1 MVSDQEGSH
10 DVVERIQRIEV
21 GLLPDPVLKN
31 REPEPQPLIDR
42 MGILKTPGVSIA
54 VIDRYQIDWAR
65 GYGVLAIG
73 RPERVGVETPFQ
85 AASISKPVAAM
96 AALRLVEEGH
106 LALDEDVN
114 RYLAS
119 WKIPANGA
127 WQPRVTL
134 RHLLSHT
141 GGLTV
146 HGFPGYPRDDP
157 LPTLRQ
163 VLDGE
168 KPANTPAIRVDIVPG
183 LHPRYSGG
191 GYCVLQQLLVDV
203 TGQSVPDLM
212 RQLVLDPLGMTQSS
226 YEQPLPPAR
235 WRATP
240 TGYLVG
246 GEPVQGQWHVYPE
259 MAAAGLWTTPSD
271 LARFAIEIQRG
282 QAGRSTTVLSPTMTR
297 EMLAPQADPR
307 QGLGINMKGAG
318 RSLRFWHDGWNEGF
332 NGDLVAYPELGR
344 GAVVLINSNH
354 GYRWGLVGEILR
366 AIAYEYG
373 WPEYLPQNRRV
384 APINSHIH
392 STYVGAYEPQQGVK
406 WVVSDVD
413 QTLFLQ
419 LNDQAPIQLYPKSD
433 TMFFAQEVNI
443 EVTFTKTEDG
453 MVTGVRLQQDGQQV
467 DARKRV

>member
-31 REPEPQPLIDR
+31 REPEPQLLTDR
-42 MGILKTPGVSIA
+42 MDALRTSGVSIA

-73 RPERVGVETPFQ
+73 RPDPVGPETPFQ
-85 AASISKPVAAM
+85 AASISKPVSAM

-106 LALDEDVN
+106 VDLDVDVN
-114 RYLAS
+114 RYLVS
-119 WKIPANGA
+119 WKVPVNGP

-146 HGFPGYPRDDP
+146 HGFPGYLRDEV
-157 LPTLRQ
+157 LPSLRQ

-168 KPANTPAIRVDIVPG
+168 RPANTPAIRVDTVPG

-191 GYCVLQQLLVDV
+191 GYCALQQLLVDV
-203 TGQSVPDLM
+203 TGQSFPDLM
-212 RQLVLDPLGMTQSS
+212 RQLVLAPLGMTQST

-235 WRATP
+235 WGATP

-246 GEPVQGQWHVYPE
+246 GEPVRGQWHVYPE

-271 LARFAIEIQRG
+271 LARFALELQAG
-282 QAGRSTTVLSPTMTR
+282 QTGRSTTVLSPDMVR
-297 EMLAPQADPR
+297 EMLTPQADPR

-332 NGDLVAYPELGR
+332 NGGLVAYPALGC
-344 GAVVLINSNH
+344 GAIVLINSNH
-354 GYRWGLVGEILR
+354 GYQRGLVEEILR
-366 AIAYEYG
+366 AIAHEYG
-373 WPEYLPQNRRV
+373 WPESLPQERRV
-384 APINSHIH
+384 VPIDPHLH
-392 STYVGAYEPQQGVK
+392 AAYVGVYEPQQGVE
-406 WVVSDVD
+406 WVVSDID
-413 QTLFLQ
+413 QILFLQ

-443 EVTFTKTEDG
+443 EVTFTKIE
-453 MVTGVRLQQDGQQV
+453 
-467 DARKRV
+467 A